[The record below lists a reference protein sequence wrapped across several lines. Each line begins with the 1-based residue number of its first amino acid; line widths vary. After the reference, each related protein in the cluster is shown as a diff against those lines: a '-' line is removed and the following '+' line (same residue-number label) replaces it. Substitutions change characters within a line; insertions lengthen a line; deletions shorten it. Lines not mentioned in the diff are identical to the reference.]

1 MKRISSQGVIIAT
14 QVVNDLSDVNLSER
28 DRSISIERDVFHKIM
43 EQVFGKEFVVR
54 EVLKDNRNDL
64 IQIEVVTAKID

>member
-1 MKRISSQGVIIAT
+1 
-14 QVVNDLSDVNLSER
+14 
-28 DRSISIERDVFHKIM
+28 M